1 MKYLT
6 NVERSAAIADQTEA
20 YLQAGGSIHTFRQG
34 DSGISR
40 NMPFI
45 ITKADKEKPGDR
57 WRHHSLAAKVR

>member
-6 NVERSAAIADQTEA
+6 NIERSTVIADQTEA
-20 YLQAGGSIHTFRQG
+20 YLQAGGSIHVFRQG

-45 ITKADKEKPGDR
+45 ITKADKEKPGEN
-57 WRHHSLAAKVR
+57 WRHGEKGIRSY

>member
-6 NVERSAAIADQTEA
+6 QSERSTAIADQTEA
-20 YLQAGGSIHTFRQG
+20 YLQAGGSIHVFRQG

-45 ITKADKEKPGDR
+45 ITKADKEKPGQN
-57 WRHHSLAAKVR
+57 WRHGEKGVRSY